1 MTMTVTVPQEST
13 MSADMTDPIR
23 HPGAEFSVRMVP
35 VEKDVSLR
43 VLQFRPLGDHTTD
56 PLVFV
61 PGFASAIYGWIDFL
75 REVIPLRPVY
85 YIESREKTS
94 ARIDRKSLSPADFSI
109 ARMAMDLVEACRG
122 LGLDDPG
129 KIVAGSSLG
138 ATALIEALKHGRLRA
153 KAGFMIGP
161 NADFKAPLLIK
172 ALLLLPAGTYHL
184 VKHVVLWY
192 LKNFRIDAA
201 REPEQLQ
208 RYRDTLLTADPR
220 RLKRTAQSAIGYTI
234 WQDLETVS
242 IPVAITLASTDKLH
256 AEEKIRRLTSALPE
270 ATIIPCESNLYM
282 HSSALAGDF
291 ERYLAHIRKGDPT
304 DVAEQDGIG

>member
-1 MTMTVTVPQEST
+1 

-23 HPGAEFSVRMVP
+23 HPEVEFSVRMVP
-35 VEKDVSLR
+35 VEGDVSLR
-43 VLQFRPLGDHTTD
+43 VLQFRPRRDTPLD

-75 REVIPLRPVY
+75 REIVPLRPVY

-94 ARIDRKSLSPADFSI
+94 ARIGRKRLLPADFSI
-109 ARMAMDLVEACRG
+109 ARMAQDLVEACRS
-122 LGLDDPG
+122 LGLDDCPT
-129 KIVAGSSLG
+129 IVAGSSLG

-161 NADFKAPLLIK
+161 NTDFKAPIFIK
-172 ALLLLPAGTYHL
+172 GLLLLPAGTYHL
-184 VKHVVLWY
+184 VKHLVLWY

-234 WQDLETVS
+234 WQDLQTVT
-242 IPVAITLASTDKLH
+242 IPIAVTLASTDKLH
-256 AEEKIRRLTSALPE
+256 AEENIRRLTAELPGSK
-270 ATIIPCESNLYM
+270 IIPCESNLYM
-282 HSSALAGDF
+282 HSAALAGDF
-291 ERYLAHIRKGDPT
+291 ERFVSSVK
-304 DVAEQDGIG
+304 